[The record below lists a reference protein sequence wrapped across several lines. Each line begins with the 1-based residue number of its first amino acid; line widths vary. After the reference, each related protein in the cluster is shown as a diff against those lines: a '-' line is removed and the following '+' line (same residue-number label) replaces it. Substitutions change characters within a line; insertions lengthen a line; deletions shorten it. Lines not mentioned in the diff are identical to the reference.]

1 MKKSEI
7 INYSNI
13 LNKYIATAK
22 SAVIKEQAIAR
33 ENTLYLI
40 ANLAA
45 LSIFMI
51 KNKDNA
57 IYDKSFS
64 LNEKKLKSYIKKYVY
79 EDNATRSDY
88 MRITAAVYVANKVN
102 SIITTNDDICAA
114 CDKFTQA
121 YASVND
127 LYIESGAKKASGG
140 AGKRKEE
147 QKTKTNAATLN
158 TNTGAE
164 SDSTTGATSSKT
176 TYQKVAES
184 FTNLNKLLTKVEKSD
199 LTSDF
204 IKLVESNIGELDKV
218 VQVVIAKSKLNY
230 KSSKKAA

>member
-1 MKKSEI
+1 MKKADL

-13 LNKYIATAK
+13 LNNYIATAK
-22 SAVIKEQAIAR
+22 NAVIKEQAIAR

-79 EDNATRSDY
+79 EDDATRSDY

-102 SIITTNDDICAA
+102 NIITMNDDICAA

-127 LYIESGAKKASGG
+127 LYVESGAKKASGG

-147 QKTKTNAATLN
+147 QKTSAVALDTD
-158 TNTGAE
+158 TGAE
-164 SDSTTGATSSKT
+164 SGSTTEATSSKT

-199 LTSDF
+199 LTPDF
-204 IKLVESNIGELDKV
+204 VKLVESNIGELDKV